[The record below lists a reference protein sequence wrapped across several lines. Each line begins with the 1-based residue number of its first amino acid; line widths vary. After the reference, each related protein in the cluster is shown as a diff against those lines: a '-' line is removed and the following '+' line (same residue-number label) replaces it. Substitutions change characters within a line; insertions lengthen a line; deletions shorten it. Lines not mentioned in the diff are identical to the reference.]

1 MPPLPPRWDCWAC
14 CCSFTISTISSGT
27 RRYLIYEG
35 FSSTH
40 VILLPRDFTHVIP
53 SDIAFGQ
60 PPEFVSFR
68 ARLHDF
74 FQSQIHVGIAI
85 HKMSVQ
91 RLAIF
96 ELDEHRMALRRG
108 EETEW
113 KLESRIISAC
123 VVSQYACVVPLKC
136 IAYHIGGG

>member
-1 MPPLPPRWDCWAC
+1 ML
-14 CCSFTISTISSGT
+14 FHNLYNLVGYTQV
-27 RRYLIYEG
+27 LN
-35 FSSTH
+35 
-40 VILLPRDFTHVIP
+40 VIP

-113 KLESRIISAC
+113 K
-123 VVSQYACVVPLKC
+123 
-136 IAYHIGGG
+136 HIGGG